1 MIPLAP
7 PLPRAPPTSL
17 GVLGGSPSL
26 ANCPL
31 GLPSPPKKL
40 GGLGAARRLRGWRS
54 GSQGQP
60 SDPGQVPSPQQPE
73 MAGAQER
80 CIPFTPHFEL
90 HSLSPH
96 E

>member
-54 GSQGQP
+54 GVAAGRKA
-60 SDPGQVPSPQQPE
+60 SPVTLGKSLPLS
-73 MAGAQER
+73 GNGR
-80 CIPFTPHFEL
+80 CSRKVHPVHTAF
-90 HSLSPH
+90 
-96 E
+96 